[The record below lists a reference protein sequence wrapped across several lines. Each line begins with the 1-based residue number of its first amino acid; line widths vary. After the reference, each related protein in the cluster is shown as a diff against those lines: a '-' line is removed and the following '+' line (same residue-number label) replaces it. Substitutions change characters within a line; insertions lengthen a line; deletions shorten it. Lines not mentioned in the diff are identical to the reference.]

1 MNRHLHA
8 GWKTARVGLALGVF
22 SIFSEGFGVVV
33 FGDAPEWT
41 ETLIVTVGMPL
52 LLGIGGVLYGIILPA
67 FARRRTASI
76 WASTF
81 AGIAAGVATMA
92 LFASPIIVTPLLQAV
107 PIPFGAVAIM
117 LGVGVWVGALGGILA
132 TKMHRTEPAAAHPG
146 DA

>member
-1 MNRHLHA
+1 MNPHLHA

-81 AGIAAGVATMA
+81 AGIAAGVATMT
-92 LFASPIIVTPLLQAV
+92 LFAA
-107 PIPFGAVAIM
+107 PFFVAEPATGALM
-117 LGVGVWVGALGGILA
+117 LGIGALVGTIGGIYA
-132 TKMHRTEPAAAHPG
+132 TKTRRTGSAAAPSG
-146 DA
+146 EP